1 MPDNKGSKP
10 NNKNSKTISKIK
22 SSVWDRSFSL
32 TKLSVKAG
40 ATALK
45 ESILSLKNKTDDDP
59 LWKNIMKEH
68 AGTISR
74 ELGELK
80 GSLMKAG
87 QMMSM
92 YGEYF
97 LPPETNEVL
106 KSLQSDSPPVAFEYI
121 ENIIRQELGDEK
133 LNELEIENQS
143 WATASLGQVHRAK
156 IKSTQEWIVLKV
168 QYPRIE
174 EAIDSDVAA
183 LKRILQIM
191 KLLPKEMAFESVFTE
206 IKEMLHFETDYNR
219 EADFTEKFAKL
230 LEQDQRYVV
239 PRVYRRYSTKKIL
252 ATSFERG
259 IRADDPIIKSLP
271 QDRRNRLAEAFLD
284 LYFKELFQW
293 RQMQTDPHAGNYRI
307 RVSADGKDQI
317 VLFDFGATREFPESF
332 MNPYYRMI
340 QASLRGDNDAFNQAA
355 TELKFIFHNDDPQ
368 LKDLFTEFCFQMIEP
383 FLEPHDSR
391 NPMQFMD
398 AQGHYDFKKTTLPTR
413 VTQKAWQI
421 IKTFKWR
428 SPPREIIFLDR
439 KTGGVF
445 IFLALMEAKFPAR
458 RVLLPYLSELE

>member
-1 MPDNKGSKP
+1 MPQNKGSKP

-32 TKLSVKAG
+32 TKLSVRAG

-59 LWKNIMKEH
+59 LWKNVMKEH

-121 ENIIRQELGDEK
+121 ENIIRHELGDEK
-133 LNELEIENQS
+133 LSELEIENQS

-156 IKSTQEWIVLKV
+156 IKATQEWIVLKV

-183 LKRILQIM
+183 LKRLLQIM

-206 IKEMLHFETDYNR
+206 IKEMLHFETDYIR

-230 LEQDQRYVV
+230 LEQDQRFVV
-239 PRVYRRYSTKKIL
+239 PKVYRRYSTKKIL

-259 IRADDPIIKSLP
+259 MRADDPIIKSLP

-307 RVSADGKDQI
+307 RVSADGRDQI

-340 QASLRGDNDAFNQAA
+340 QASLRGDNESFNQAA
-355 TELKFIFHNDDPQ
+355 TEL
-368 LKDLFTEFCFQMIEP
+368 
-383 FLEPHDSR
+383 
-391 NPMQFMD
+391 
-398 AQGHYDFKKTTLPTR
+398 
-413 VTQKAWQI
+413 
-421 IKTFKWR
+421 
-428 SPPREIIFLDR
+428 
-439 KTGGVF
+439 
-445 IFLALMEAKFPAR
+445 
-458 RVLLPYLSELE
+458 